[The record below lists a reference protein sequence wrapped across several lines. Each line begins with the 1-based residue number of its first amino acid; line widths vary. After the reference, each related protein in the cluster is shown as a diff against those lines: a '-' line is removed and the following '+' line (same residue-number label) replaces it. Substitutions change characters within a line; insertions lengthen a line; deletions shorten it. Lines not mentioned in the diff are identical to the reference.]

1 MIENRFTH
9 IQLHPKGRCIRIVVV
24 CVLSHSPS
32 LRVVSSSFNSPPLLQ
47 TQFSCCCVNHDPGFP
62 SCSEEG
68 SIFPP
73 QYCPIVSHFEVD
85 VTPSGRIHS
94 SSLPCLLFS
103 GRNQLYSYSTK
114 TAPPISDQRCS
125 IALSP
130 SSKIRQFQEAV
141 SSMIHAPSSIS
152 PSVPLLPLRDG

>member
-1 MIENRFTH
+1 MIDNRFTY

-24 CVLSHSPS
+24 CVLSHFPS

-47 TQFSCCCVNHDPGFP
+47 TQFSSCCVNHDPGFP
-62 SCSEEG
+62 SCTEEG
-68 SIFPP
+68 SIF
-73 QYCPIVSHFEVD
+73 IVSHFEVD

-103 GRNQLYSYSTK
+103 GGNRLYSYSTK
-114 TAPPISDQRCS
+114 AAPPISDQRCS
-125 IALSP
+125 MALSR